1 MKECKELLKQQHLEY
16 VWFCPVGLTNGEEY
30 LCIWSVSLYPELNSD
45 LGYEIFIIFFLFLL
59 EEKITYWQSLL
70 ILQPVFITHI
80 QKQEDQCFGRGDG
93 SQFHFDPF
101 VNVLILFS
109 VYNTFPIMIFRT
121 NLPEQIFQNL
131 IP

>member
-1 MKECKELLKQQHLEY
+1 MFIIFLQEHY
-16 VWFCPVGLTNGEEY
+16 
-30 LCIWSVSLYPELNSD
+30 SD